1 MAPQRLPLVAFT
13 LALMAGPAI
22 SSPALAQSQSVN
34 VYSARHY
41 DTDTA
46 LLDAFTKSTGIK
58 VNVVEDEADKLI
70 ERIKVEGANT
80 PADVFITVD
89 AGRLWR
95 AQEAG
100 VLQPVKDARLE
111 ALVPASLREPTGQ
124 WFGLTKRVR
133 LIVVAKDKVKPD
145 EIKRYEDLADPKFK
159 GRICMR
165 SSNNIYNQSLVGSM
179 IAANGLAATETWAK
193 GVVANFAR
201 PPKGGDTDLI
211 QAVAAGECDITLS
224 NNYYLARLVH
234 SSKTSDQEAAAKV
247 LPIFPN
253 QGDRGTHANISGAG
267 LVKGSKNRENALKLI
282 TWLASDEAQK
292 MIADGNYEYPIREGL
307 PVQVTLAG
315 WGQFKS
321 DATNAA
327 VFGKNNANAL
337 KLMDRAGWR

>member
-1 MAPQRLPLVAFT
+1 MASLRLPLVAFSV
-13 LALMAGPAI
+13 ALLAGPAL
-22 SSPALAQSQSVN
+22 STPALAQAQAVN

-46 LLDAFTKSTGIK
+46 LYDAFTKATGIK

-100 VLQPVKDARLE
+100 VLQPVKDAKLE
-111 ALVPASLREPTGQ
+111 ALVPASLREPSGQ

-133 LIVVAKDKVKPD
+133 LIVIAKDRVKPD

-165 SSNNIYNQSLVGSM
+165 SSNNVYNQSLVGSM
-179 IAANGLAATETWAK
+179 IAANGLAKTEIWAK
-193 GVVANFAR
+193 GVVANFSR
-201 PPKGGDTDLI
+201 PPKGGDIDLI
-211 QAVAAGECDITLS
+211 SAVAAGECDITLS

-234 SSKTSDQEAAAKV
+234 STKQGEKDAAAKV
-247 LPIFPN
+247 LPVFPN
-253 QGDRGTHANISGAG
+253 QADRGTHANISGAG
-267 LVKGSKNRENALKLI
+267 IVKGAKNKENGLKLI
-282 TWLASDEAQK
+282 EWLASDDAQK
-292 MIADGNYEYPIREGL
+292 IIAEGNYEYPIRDTL
-307 PVQVTLAG
+307 PVQVTLAA

-327 VFGKNNANAL
+327 VFGKNNADAL